1 MGSTPS
7 SAAPRGRDVW
17 VGTSWKMTKTR
28 AEALHWVEEVKAG
41 LAQRPDAHVR
51 PFVLPPLTAVAEVA
65 AACRGIADGAPPLL
79 VGAQNAHWEDV
90 GPWTGEV
97 AVSQVA
103 DAGCSLVM
111 VGHSDRRHHFG
122 ESDEI
127 VAAKVRAVLRHG
139 LRVVLCVG
147 EPAAVRDA
155 GRHVD
160 HVLGQ
165 VASALDGVDDV
176 SSVLVAYEP
185 VWAIGCAGTV
195 ATPADLAPVMAA
207 LVDRWGDA
215 LAGRLYGGSVT
226 PSNAAAVLGVPGV
239 DGLFAGRSAWTA
251 QGFLSLVDRA
261 ASRPPTGQAMGS
273 SAP

>member
-1 MGSTPS
+1 
-7 SAAPRGRDVW
+7 
-17 VGTSWKMTKTR
+17 MTKTR